1 VNKIVKVA
9 KFVAVDEGEFGFAIT
24 DNDELM
30 ILDVENNTEK
40 SYSKSFVNELIDFLF
55 THWDD

>member
-1 VNKIVKVA
+1 MVKEA

-40 SYSKSFVNELIDFLF
+40 SYSKSFVEELLDFLN
-55 THWDD
+55 TYWD